1 MFVSRISHTTDAEA
15 KITEVNTLKILE
27 NIVIYVHTCNT
38 LLVKIPDCKKRKKE
52 KLKDTIYYII
62 ESFHTSYFPL
72 FTI

>member
-1 MFVSRISHTTDAEA
+1 MFVSKISHITDAEA

-27 NIVIYVHTCNT
+27 NTAIYIHTCNN

-52 KLKDTIYYII
+52 KLKDTI
-62 ESFHTSYFPL
+62 